1 MFQTLLVPR
10 STIWHVSKKRIRTS
24 PRSSKQRP
32 EAKAGPLPLVRQAEA
47 ANRRPLVPKDRKA
60 AKREARA
67 RRDAEFQRE
76 QLAMK
81 TGDEAQLPYAH
92 KGPVRRWARDYIDAR
107 FNIASYFFGLA
118 LAVLLLVFLQIL
130 NPDIAVI
137 AMVILY
143 GVMLIMLIDSFIAS
157 GKMKK
162 KAVEKFGDDRVPR
175 GIRWQMFGRTFYPR
189 RWRRPIPMVDRG
201 EWPAG
206 AK

>member
-1 MFQTLLVPR
+1 M
-10 STIWHVSKKRIRTS
+10 SKEQDSDKPEVIKAETRG
-24 PRSSKQRP
+24 KGRP
-32 EAKAGPLPLVRQAEA
+32 TPTRKEAEA

-143 GVMLIMLIDSFIAS
+143 GVMLIMLIDSFVAS

>member
-1 MFQTLLVPR
+1 M
-10 STIWHVSKKRIRTS
+10 SKEQDSDKPEVIKAEARG
-24 PRSSKQRP
+24 KGRP
-32 EAKAGPLPLVRQAEA
+32 TPTRKEAEA

-162 KAVEKFGDDRVPR
+162 TAVEKFGDDRVPR

>member
-10 STIWHVSKKRIRTS
+10 YDWHVSKEQDSDKPEVIKAETRG
-24 PRSSKQRP
+24 KGRP
-32 EAKAGPLPLVRQAEA
+32 TPTRKEAEA

-60 AKREARA
+60 AKRGARA

>member
-10 STIWHVSKKRIRTS
+10 YDWHVSKEQDSDKPEVIKAEARG
-24 PRSSKQRP
+24 KGRP
-32 EAKAGPLPLVRQAEA
+32 TPTRKEAEA

-143 GVMLIMLIDSFIAS
+143 GVMLIMLIDSFVAS

>member
-10 STIWHVSKKRIRTS
+10 YDWHVSKEQDSDKPEVIKAETRG
-24 PRSSKQRP
+24 KGRP
-32 EAKAGPLPLVRQAEA
+32 TPTRKEAEA

>member
-1 MFQTLLVPR
+1 M
-10 STIWHVSKKRIRTS
+10 SKEQDSDKPEVIKAEARG
-24 PRSSKQRP
+24 KGRP
-32 EAKAGPLPLVRQAEA
+32 TPTRKEAEA

-67 RRDAEFQRE
+67 RRDSEFQRE

>member
-10 STIWHVSKKRIRTS
+10 YDWHVSKEQDSDKPEVIKAETRG
-24 PRSSKQRP
+24 KGRP
-32 EAKAGPLPLVRQAEA
+32 TPTRKEAEA

-143 GVMLIMLIDSFIAS
+143 GVMLIMLIDSFVAS

>member
-10 STIWHVSKKRIRTS
+10 YDWHVSKEQDSDKPEVIKAEARG
-24 PRSSKQRP
+24 KGRP
-32 EAKAGPLPLVRQAEA
+32 TPTRKEAEA

>member
-10 STIWHVSKKRIRTS
+10 YDWHVSKEQDSDKPEVIKAEARG
-24 PRSSKQRP
+24 KGRP
-32 EAKAGPLPLVRQAEA
+32 TPTRKEAEA

-189 RWRRPIPMVDRG
+189 RWRHPIPMVDRG

>member
-1 MFQTLLVPR
+1 M
-10 STIWHVSKKRIRTS
+10 SKEQDSDKPEVIKAETRG
-24 PRSSKQRP
+24 KGRP
-32 EAKAGPLPLVRQAEA
+32 TPTRKEAEA

>member
-10 STIWHVSKKRIRTS
+10 YDWHVSKEQDSDKPEVIKAEARG
-24 PRSSKQRP
+24 KGRP
-32 EAKAGPLPLVRQAEA
+32 TPTRKEAEA

-130 NPDIAVI
+130 NPNIAVI

>member
-1 MFQTLLVPR
+1 M
-10 STIWHVSKKRIRTS
+10 SKEQDSDKPEVIKAEARG
-24 PRSSKQRP
+24 KGRP
-32 EAKAGPLPLVRQAEA
+32 TPTRKEAEA

-130 NPDIAVI
+130 NPNIAVI

>member
-1 MFQTLLVPR
+1 M
-10 STIWHVSKKRIRTS
+10 SKEQDSDKPEVIKAEARG
-24 PRSSKQRP
+24 KGRP
-32 EAKAGPLPLVRQAEA
+32 TPTRKEAEA